1 MNYEALKKQVIKIV
15 KKAAELTSSKNIKV
29 QQKDSSVN
37 IVTSADLAVQE
48 YLCKQLKK
56 ILPDSGFFCEEADLR
71 ESGKEYIWVIDPID
85 GTTNF
90 YRNIPDYVI
99 SVALMHNNEVVLG
112 VVYCPSKN
120 QLFHAACHQGAFLN
134 DIKIKVSDKTFDEG
148 ILCSAM
154 SLYKKEYAK
163 ICDEIIYEAYMQ
175 CNDIRRFGSCALEL
189 CYLAAGKIDLYFEI
203 RVFPWDYA
211 AGYLILKE
219 AGGVLK
225 GYHNETLECDKTTVL
240 IGANNEENFKQLN
253 DIVDKHLKE
262 IPYER
267 RC

>member
-1 MNYEALKKQVIKIV
+1 MDYSFLKKQVVKIV
-15 KKAAELTSSKNIKV
+15 KKAARLANYKDMQV
-29 QQKDSSVN
+29 MQKDSSIN
-37 IVTSADLAVQE
+37 IVTSSDLAVQQ
-48 YLCKQLKK
+48 YLCDYLSK
-56 ILPDSGFFCEEADLR
+56 ILPNSGFLCEEENVKDI
-71 ESGKEYIWVIDPID
+71 SKEYVWVIDPID

-90 YRNIPDYVI
+90 SRNIPDYVI
-99 SVALMHNNEVVLG
+99 SVGLLYKKDLILG
-112 VVYCPSKN
+112 VVYCPNKN
-120 QLFHAACHQGAFLN
+120 QLFHASINDGAYLN
-134 DIKIKVSDKTFDEG
+134 NDRIQVSDKKFDEG

-163 ICDEIIYEAYMQ
+163 ICDEIIYETYMQ
-175 CNDIRRFGSCALEL
+175 CNDVRRFGSCALEL

-225 GYHNETLECDKTTVL
+225 GFNKENLDCSKITAL
-240 IGANNEENFKQLN
+240 IGANNEENFEKLN

-267 RC
+267 SC